1 MKPTSKKP
9 SSAPARISAKDD
21 IWKDIHDW
29 AKPSGSRGEDGAEYE
44 GEGTAMI
51 GSQLKDN
58 VTEQRMLEGRLL
70 DLSKERYKFIVQVAW
85 QRKAFVD
92 RQKAKTGV
100 MKDLLNGIDTSQVA
114 TGKGKNY
121 NARMHARHDTYKELV
136 LKTYGEEQKSKQS
149 STPMKDDCSEGG
161 LLEMKPIFP
170 NPIRPVFK
178 TEVPSSL
185 GSQRFNQA
193 RHLML
198 DRRKNAGVNF
208 PSIEASPASSV
219 GGRVSGRGGVR
230 SQGLITQRQSTPAN
244 FLRRDVHKMV
254 SQLGELRETK
264 SASSIPKY
272 LKYRAV
278 YDGRFNR
285 LEKVLCKPYT
295 GTEMD
300 SMRSLLRTLPP
311 APAPSSP
318 SPAPASD
325 A

>member
-1 MKPTSKKP
+1 MTTSKKP

-29 AKPSGSRGEDGAEYE
+29 AKPSGSRGEEGEGHE

-58 VTEQRMLEGRLL
+58 VTEQRMLEGRLM

-114 TGKGKNY
+114 SGKGTNY
-121 NARMHARHDTYKELV
+121 NARMHVRHDTYKNLA
-136 LKTYGEEQKSKQS
+136 LKTYAEGHKSNYSTSPQTQKAEY
-149 STPMKDDCSEGG
+149 SEDG

-170 NPIRPVFK
+170 NPTHPIFK
-178 TEVPSSL
+178 TEIPSSS

-193 RHLML
+193 RHMML
-198 DRRKNAGVNF
+198 DRRKAGGVSF
-208 PSIEASPASSV
+208 PSLDANT
-219 GGRVSGRGGVR
+219 GGGGSRVPVRGTR
-230 SQGLITQRQSTPAN
+230 SHGLITQRQSMPAT
-244 FLRRDVHKMV
+244 FLRRDVHKMTA
-254 SQLGELRETK
+254 QLGDLRETK
-264 SASSIPKY
+264 SASCIPKY

-295 GTEMD
+295 GAEMD

-311 APAPSSP
+311 APST
-318 SPAPASD
+318 SPAPAGET
-325 A
+325 